1 MFTRAQITYLNFG
14 QVAGAF
20 GGCCGTGS
28 ALSIF
33 GVVQFGNTL
42 SIKDS
47 VAEKLQ
53 FSMNFGQRISLIK
66 NHP

>member
-1 MFTRAQITYLNFG
+1 LLSRAQITYLNFG

-53 FSMNFGQRISLIK
+53 YFHEFWPTNVIK
-66 NHP
+66 AV